1 MLTASVHVQEGRD
14 MLVLTRRTGETT
26 LIGDD
31 IEITV
36 LVVDGSQIRVGIDAP
51 EDGRS
56 YGANCSTMTMPH
68 RS

>member
-1 MLTASVHVQEGRD
+1 
-14 MLVLTRRTGETT
+14 MLVLTRRSGETI

-51 EDGRS
+51 ENIKILRGELLNDDD
-56 YGANCSTMTMPH
+56 AA
-68 RS
+68 